1 MRGDFLFAQH
11 PCTMQTG
18 CPLLPAGMAAEH
30 DELRSVA
37 PAMGGV
43 VAVFHTAALCRAPPA
58 TEAPQM
64 SVGRLVVL
72 LTPSAIVGAKAMVVA
87 CVASEAL
94 GGGRVVVVGLRTG
107 GGGAALPARG
117 SDGGGGG
124 AFVR

>member
-1 MRGDFLFAQH
+1 
-11 PCTMQTG
+11 MQTG
-18 CPLLPAGMAAEH
+18 WCPLLPAGMAAEH

-124 AFVR
+124 FGGGGGGGGGGAFVR